1 MRSLGRNRD
10 FLLLWSGQTVDQLGS
25 QISRLAL
32 PLVAIVTLHAA
43 TFEVA
48 ALGAAGALPLLL
60 VSLPAGAVVD
70 RTRRRPLMIACA
82 AGCAAATASV
92 PLAPVVGHLTL
103 VQLYAVAVVVG
114 TLTVFFDAAAGS
126 LPLLLVGSG
135 RLVEA
140 NGRMNTA
147 RGLAEMAGPSAGG
160 FLVGALGAVRTV
172 GLDAAS
178 YVLSA
183 VSLALMRFREPAPE
197 PRAAG
202 ARLRTEIGEG
212 LRLVLRHPLL
222 RVLVLTDAVT
232 TFLLAGVNAFWLLYV
247 ITDLH
252 WSVRAAGLVY
262 GLSLVGGV
270 LGSVAAG
277 RLIGRF
283 AMGGVMVLGTL
294 LSAPLEIVTP
304 LVSRGAAGQWTVA
317 LAFTWLTAA
326 GMVAV
331 TATTS
336 VRQLVC
342 PPDMLGRM
350 TATNR
355 FLAQGLRFLGPLTAG
370 GLAAWIGLRPAL
382 LILTGA
388 TLLPGLILLA
398 SPVRSM
404 REVPV
409 HEAYAPGRAVRPEP
423 RLPL

>member
-1 MRSLGRNRD
+1 LWRQRD
-10 FLLLWSGQTVDQLGS
+10 FVLLWSGQTIDQFGT
-25 QISRLAL
+25 QVSRLAL
-32 PLVAIVTLHAA
+32 PLVAIVTLHASA
-43 TFEVA
+43 FEVA
-48 ALGAAGALPLLL
+48 ALGAAGALPVLL

-82 AGCAAATASV
+82 GGCAAALGSI

-103 VQLYAVAVVVG
+103 AQLYAVAVVVG
-114 TLTVFFDAAAGS
+114 SLTVVFDAAAGS
-126 LPLLLVGSG
+126 LPLLLVGQR

-140 NGRMNTA
+140 TGRMNTA

-160 FLVGALGAVRTV
+160 FLIGVLGAARAV
-172 GLDAAS
+172 GVDAAS

-183 VSLALMRFREPAPE
+183 GTLALMRFREPPPE

-202 ARLRTEIGEG
+202 ARLRTEIGAG

-222 RVLVLTDAVT
+222 RVLVLADAVT
-232 TFLLAGVNAFWLLYV
+232 TFLLAGVSAFWLLYV

-262 GLSLVGGV
+262 GLSLIGGV
-270 LGSVAAG
+270 LGSIAARRVID
-277 RLIGRF
+277 RLGMSG
-283 AMGGVMVLGTL
+283 AMVLGTL
-294 LSAPLEIVTP
+294 LSAPLEMVTP
-304 LVSRGAAGQWTVA
+304 LVGRGQAGQWIVA
-317 LAFTWLTAA
+317 LAFTALTAA

-331 TATTS
+331 TATAS

-355 FLAQGLRFLGPLTAG
+355 FLAQGLRFLGPLAAG
-370 GLAAWIGLRPAL
+370 ALATWAGLRPTL
-382 LILTGA
+382 LVLAGA

-398 SPVRSM
+398 SPIRSM

-409 HEAYAPGRAVRPEP
+409 HEGYAGSPA
-423 RLPL
+423 